1 MFRKRTA
8 KELISKEEMVR
19 VASLAKLSLTP
30 EEEERYRRE
39 LSAVLDYF
47 RVIDGA
53 PVEGITPSYRATDV
67 SNVTRGD
74 EVIPSHP
81 EPILAGVPRKKG
93 RLVKAPRVF

>member
-1 MFRKRTA
+1 MPRKRTA
-8 KELISKEEMVR
+8 KELISKQEMAR

-30 EEEERYRRE
+30 EEGERYRRE

-53 PVEGITPSYRATDV
+53 PVERISPSYHATDL
-67 SNVTRGD
+67 SNVARGD
-74 EVIPSHP
+74 EVILSDP